1 MYKSMDKYNNETS
14 RYNKI
19 LQALSYLKAKYLFVA
34 LLKGFKQLKNL
45 PMEAWWNSVDIIFK
59 LP

>member
-45 PMEAWWNSVDIIFK
+45 PMEAW
-59 LP
+59 